1 MQIAAEMCRA
11 LCYKLQMFGVAIDYL
26 MSVMCDNQSVQKNC
40 SIHTSL
46 LGLLSKK
53 HNPICYHKVC
63 ESVATGWTRVD
74 WVKSENNLANIFTKV
89 LEVQKCSHHNGHD
102 HTRGAL
108 N

>member
-74 WVKSENNLANIFTKV
+74 WVKSEIIWLIF
-89 LEVQKCSHHNGHD
+89 LLRYWKCRNVPIIMG
-102 HTRGAL
+102 TITPVEP
-108 N
+108 